1 MKYIRKQ
8 HHLGAT
14 LCKITFQ
21 STNVDTVLAV
31 IDDALKLFIFLS
43 NVKVFFKNC
52 MFSHLDRSKVKS
64 S

>member
-31 IDDALKLFIFLS
+31 IDDALELFIFLS
-43 NVKVFFKNC
+43 NVKVF
-52 MFSHLDRSKVKS
+52 
-64 S
+64 